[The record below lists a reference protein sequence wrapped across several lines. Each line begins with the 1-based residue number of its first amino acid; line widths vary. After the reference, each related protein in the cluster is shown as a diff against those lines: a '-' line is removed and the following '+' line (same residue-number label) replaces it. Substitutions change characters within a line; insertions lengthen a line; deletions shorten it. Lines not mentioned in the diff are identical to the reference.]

1 MRINHKK
8 IISAIGAAGLAIC
21 LGTAPAS
28 AFPINPQTCGS
39 KSADPALSCTGAVD
53 GDQTDSLA
61 EVQAAYPNVDT
72 FFDKDEDG
80 DADSPPD
87 PFTDADFFLTDLNF
101 GDVDYGETTDG
112 YFLLSGALLSA
123 YDTFILTLKG
133 GNVDPRWSMFEID
146 VANLVAGAGEFDGYF
161 YGLWSS
167 SRQGLSHAS
176 LYTGGDGGT
185 EVPEPGTLA
194 LLGLGLLG
202 LGMARRSKAD

>member
-1 MRINHKK
+1 MRMNQ
-8 IISAIGAAGLAIC
+8 SFTGAIGAVGLA
-21 LGTAPAS
+21 LGLASAPVF

-39 KSADPALSCTGAVD
+39 KTADPALSCVGAPD

-61 EVQAAYPNVDT
+61 EVQAAYAGVDT

-101 GDVDYGETTDG
+101 GDVDYGNTTDG
-112 YFLLSGALLSA
+112 YFLLSSALLSA

-133 GNVDPRWSMFEID
+133 GNLDPRWSMFEID
-146 VANLVAGAGEFDGYF
+146 VANLVAGVGEFEGYF

-176 LYTGGDGGT
+176 LYTGDGGN

-202 LGMARRSKAD
+202 LGMARRRR